1 MFQMQTTLY
10 KRGQVLKKSLKEIRD
25 ELFGKDTGEV
35 TKTREVVKKISLESL
50 GRSKPTYRSPWK
62 RKLKKYFDEKYL

>member
-1 MFQMQTTLY
+1 MQTTLY

-35 TKTREVVKKISLESL
+35 TKTRVNVKKISLENL
-50 GRSKPTYRSPWK
+50 GRSKLSSRPPWK
-62 RKLKKYFDEKYL
+62 RKLKKYL

>member
-1 MFQMQTTLY
+1 
-10 KRGQVLKKSLKEIRD
+10 LKKSLKEIRD

-50 GRSKPTYRSPWK
+50 GRSKLSSRPPWR
-62 RKLKKYFDEKYL
+62 RKLKKYL